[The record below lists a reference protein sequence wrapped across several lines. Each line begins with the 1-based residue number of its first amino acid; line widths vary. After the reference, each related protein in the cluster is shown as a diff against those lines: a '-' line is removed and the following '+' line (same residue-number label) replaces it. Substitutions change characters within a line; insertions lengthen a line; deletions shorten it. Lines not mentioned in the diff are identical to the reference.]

1 MVMNAT
7 LNIGITNA
15 SLRKTIMPQPTLNID
30 VRLSQ

>member
-1 MVMNAT
+1 MNAT